1 MARIQEE
8 TLTIKVSKLF
18 RDTDQDEI
26 LVTADLTAQLE
37 MVLQELVGS
46 GVLVEI
52 YKGE

>member
-8 TLTIKVSKLF
+8 VLTIKVSKLF
-18 RDTDQDEI
+18 RDTDRDEI

-37 MVLQELVGS
+37 MVLQELVGA

-52 YKGE
+52 YAAE